1 MLGGVEP
8 DFQIISDNGSKFNA
22 CNSKDINFT
31 KNKLDD
37 RRK

>member
-22 CNSKDINFT
+22 CKFKDKNFT
-31 KNKLDD
+31 KNKLGD
-37 RRK
+37 RNK